1 MPTGIIG
8 RKVGMTRIFDAN
20 GRVVPCTVIEA
31 GPCVVV
37 QRRTSETDGYEAVQL
52 GFGERKPKHTNMP
65 LEGHFR
71 SKDLAPRKHLKEFRI
86 DAGDAYG
93 QGDLVTVEMFV
104 VGSLVNVT
112 GQTKGKGFAGGMKRH
127 GFHGGPA
134 SHGSKVHRAP
144 MSAGATDA
152 ARTFPG
158 QKMPGR
164 LGNVR
169 RKIKNLQVIDV
180 DANNNVLVLKGSIPG
195 APGSIVEVELS

>member
-86 DAGDAYG
+86 GAGEAYG
-93 QGDLVTVEMFV
+93 QGDLITVEMFV

-112 GQTKGKGFAGGMKRH
+112 GQTKGKGFAGAMKRH